1 MKANNMRNI
10 EIEKVVLSMGA
21 LAEELDASVKLLELL
36 SGRKAIKTRAK
47 KRIPNFNIRPGL
59 EIGCKVTIR
68 GKKAE
73 SLLKNLLLTVNNTI
87 KAKQINDQDF
97 SFGIAEYIEIPG
109 MEYQRNIGMKGLK
122 ITVVFTRKGKRI
134 ELKKIKKGS
143 IPQRQKTT
151 KKEIVEFLKDKYKV
165 EILEG
170 KK

>member
-1 MKANNMRNI
+1 MKANIMRTMK
-10 EIEKVVLSMGA
+10 IEKVTLSMGA
-21 LAEELDASVKLLELL
+21 LGEELPGALKLLGLL
-36 SGRKAIKTRAK
+36 SGRKAVETKAK

-73 SLLKNLLLTVNNTI
+73 TLLKNLLMTITNTI

-109 MEYQRNIGMKGLK
+109 MEYHRDIGMKGLRV
-122 ITVVFTRKGKRI
+122 TVTFTRTGKRV
-134 ELKKIKKGS
+134 ELKKVKRGK
-143 IPQRQKTT
+143 IPKRQKTT
-151 KKEIVEFLKDKYKV
+151 KKEIIEFLKSRFNT

>member
-1 MKANNMRNI
+1 MRNI

-134 ELKKIKKGS
+134 ELRKIKKGS